1 MSFVHQVIAI
11 AIKEVKV
18 LCRDRQA
25 LALLFLMPV
34 FFILVMSFALEGVF
48 DIGTKSRPLEVF
60 VVNQDTGKQA
70 DITIGE
76 LKKLEGFSFSSI
88 AANKAGEIKTIEH
101 LVARGKYRFALIFPD
116 SYSDCIR
123 VAGPNSEH
131 CAVSVRLFADPTIN
145 YQLVTNLKNIVHSL
159 VEQRRVNVQL
169 QSRIQKAFKG
179 IDKQVASLGVPTGTI
194 KKEFEKTIDI
204 NNLIGPLKHKN
215 TVITDFLGGEIRAK
229 RPTSVEQ
236 NVPAYTIFGVFLIV
250 LTLAKSLMREKT
262 EGTLPRLMAA
272 PLSKAVFLV
281 GKLLPYYLVNLIQ
294 IGLMFLVGIVVFKMT
309 TGHIHALLLVSCGLA
324 AAANGL
330 GLLVAAAGKT
340 EAQVET
346 LAVLLAVT
354 LAALGG
360 MMVPSFIMP
369 GFLQTIAW
377 ITPHAWALSGYQ
389 DIIVRGLSISEILP
403 ETFVLIGFGVVFFS
417 AALFRFRFN

>member
-1 MSFVHQVIAI
+1 MSFIHHVIAI
-11 AIKEVKV
+11 AVKEVKV
-18 LCRDRQA
+18 LCHDRQA

-48 DIGTKSRPLEVF
+48 DVGTKNRPLDVSF
-60 VVNQDTGKQA
+60 VNQDSGKQA
-70 DITIGE
+70 DITIDA
-76 LKKLEGFSFSSI
+76 LKKLEGLSFSPI
-88 AANKAGEIKTIEH
+88 PVNKPIDKQRVGH
-101 LVARGKYRFALIFPD
+101 LVARGKHRFVLVFLE
-116 SYSDCIR
+116 SYSDCIQ
-123 VAGPNSEH
+123 VVETNSDR
-131 CAVSVRLFADPTIN
+131 CAVTVRLFADPTVNHQI
-145 YQLVTNLKNIVHSL
+145 VTNLKNIINGL
-159 VEQRRVNVQL
+159 VEQRRLDVQL
-169 QSRIQKAFKG
+169 QSRLKKAFKG
-179 IDKQVASLGVPTGTI
+179 IDKKVASLGVSASEL

-204 NNLIGPLKHKN
+204 NNLLDPIKKGN
-215 TVITDFLGGEIRAK
+215 TVTIDFPGGDIAGR

-250 LTLAKSLMREKT
+250 LTLAKSLIREKT
-262 EGTLPRLMAA
+262 ERTLPRLMTA
-272 PLSKAVFLV
+272 PVSKPAFLI

-294 IGLMFLVGIVVFKMT
+294 IGLMFLVGILVFKMR

-346 LAVLLAVT
+346 LAVLLAVI

-369 GFLQTIAW
+369 GFLQSIAW
-377 ITPHAWALSGYQ
+377 VTPHAWALSGYQ
-389 DIIVRGLSISEILP
+389 DVIVRGLSVSDIIP
-403 ETFVLIGFGVVFFS
+403 ETLALVGFATVFFS
-417 AALFRFRFN
+417 VALFRFRFN

>member
-1 MSFVHQVIAI
+1 MAFIHQVIAI
-11 AIKEVKV
+11 AIKEMKV
-18 LCRDRQA
+18 LCHDRQA

-60 VVNQDTGKQA
+60 VVNQDKGKQA

-76 LKKLEGFSFSSI
+76 LKKLEGFSFLSI
-88 AANKAGEIKTIEH
+88 AGNKTGETQTIEH
-101 LVARGKYRFALIFPD
+101 LLARGKYRFALVFPD
-116 SYSDCIR
+116 SYSDCIQ
-123 VAGPNSEH
+123 VADPNSER
-131 CAVSVRLFADPTIN
+131 CAVSVRLFADPTVN
-145 YQLVTNLKNIVHSL
+145 YQLVTNLKNIIHGL
-159 VEQRRVNVQL
+159 VEQRLMHVQL
-169 QSRIQKAFKG
+169 QSRLQKAFKG
-179 IDKQVASLGVPTGTI
+179 IDNKVASLGIPIGTM

-204 NNLIGPLKHKN
+204 NNLLDPSKHRN
-215 TVITDFLGGEIRAK
+215 TVTIEFPGGINTNR

-250 LTLAKSLMREKT
+250 LTLAKSLSREKT

-272 PLSKAVFLV
+272 PLSKAIFLF

-294 IGLMFLVGIVVFKMT
+294 IGLMFLVGILVFKMR
-309 TGHIHALLLVSCGLA
+309 TGHIHALFLVSCGLA

-330 GLLVAAAGKT
+330 GLLVAAVGKT

-369 GFLQTIAW
+369 GFLQTIAL

-403 ETFVLIGFGVVFFS
+403 ETFVLIGFAVVFFS
-417 AALFRFRFN
+417 VALFRFRFN

>member
-1 MSFVHQVIAI
+1 
-11 AIKEVKV
+11 
-18 LCRDRQA
+18 
-25 LALLFLMPV
+25 
-34 FFILVMSFALEGVF
+34 
-48 DIGTKSRPLEVF
+48 
-60 VVNQDTGKQA
+60 
-70 DITIGE
+70 
-76 LKKLEGFSFSSI
+76 
-88 AANKAGEIKTIEH
+88 
-101 LVARGKYRFALIFPD
+101 
-116 SYSDCIR
+116 
-123 VAGPNSEH
+123 
-131 CAVSVRLFADPTIN
+131 
-145 YQLVTNLKNIVHSL
+145 
-159 VEQRRVNVQL
+159 
-169 QSRIQKAFKG
+169 
-179 IDKQVASLGVPTGTI
+179 
-194 KKEFEKTIDI
+194 
-204 NNLIGPLKHKN
+204 
-215 TVITDFLGGEIRAK
+215 
-229 RPTSVEQ
+229 VEQ

-294 IGLMFLVGIVVFKMT
+294 IGLMFLVGILVFKMR
-309 TGHIHALLLVSCGLA
+309 TGHIHALFLVSCGLA

-354 LAALGG
+354 LAAMGG

-389 DIIVRGLSISEILP
+389 DIIVRGLSIIEILP
-403 ETFVLIGFGVVFFS
+403 ETSVLMGFAAVFFS
-417 AALFRFRFN
+417 VALFRFRFN

>member
-1 MSFVHQVIAI
+1 MAFIHQVIAI
-11 AIKEVKV
+11 AIKEMKV
-18 LCRDRQA
+18 LCHDRQA

-60 VVNQDTGKQA
+60 VVNQDKGKQA

-76 LKKLEGFSFSSI
+76 LKKLEGFSFLSI
-88 AANKAGEIKTIEH
+88 AANKTGETQTIEH
-101 LVARGKYRFALIFPD
+101 LVARGKYRFALVFPD
-116 SYSDCIR
+116 SYSDCIQG
-123 VAGPNSEH
+123 ADPNSER
-131 CAVSVRLFADPTIN
+131 CAVSVRLFADPTVN
-145 YQLVTNLKNIVHSL
+145 YQLVTNLKNIIHGL
-159 VEQRRVNVQL
+159 VEQRLMHVQL
-169 QSRIQKAFKG
+169 QSRLQKAFKG
-179 IDKQVASLGVPTGTI
+179 IDNKVASLGIPIGTM

-204 NNLIGPLKHKN
+204 NNLLDPSKHRN
-215 TVITDFLGGEIRAK
+215 TVTIEFPGGINTNR

-250 LTLAKSLMREKT
+250 LTLAKSLSREKT

-272 PLSKAVFLV
+272 PLSKAIFLF

-294 IGLMFLVGIVVFKMT
+294 IGLMFLVGILVFKMR
-309 TGHIHALLLVSCGLA
+309 TGHIHALFLVSCGLA

-330 GLLVAAAGKT
+330 GLLVAAVGKT

-369 GFLQTIAW
+369 GFLQTIAL

-403 ETFVLIGFGVVFFS
+403 ETFVLIGFAVVFFS
-417 AALFRFRFN
+417 VALFRFRFN

>member
-1 MSFVHQVIAI
+1 MAFIHQITAI
-11 AIKEVKV
+11 AIKEMKV
-18 LCRDRQA
+18 LCHDRQA

-60 VVNQDTGKQA
+60 VVNQDKGKQA

-88 AANKAGEIKTIEH
+88 AANKAGETQTIEH

-116 SYSDCIR
+116 SYSDCIQ
-123 VAGPNSEH
+123 VADPNSER
-131 CAVSVRLFADPTIN
+131 CAVSVRLFADPTVN

-159 VEQRRVNVQL
+159 VEQRLMHIQL
-169 QSRIQKAFKG
+169 QSRLQKAFKG
-179 IDKQVASLGVPTGTI
+179 IDNKVASLGIPIGTM

-204 NNLIGPLKHKN
+204 NNLLDPSKHRNAVTIEFPGGIN
-215 TVITDFLGGEIRAK
+215 TDR

-236 NVPAYTIFGVFLIV
+236 NVPAYTIFGVFLII
-250 LTLAKSLMREKT
+250 LTLAKSLSREKT

-272 PLSKAVFLV
+272 PLTKAIFLF

-294 IGLMFLVGIVVFKMT
+294 IGLMFLVGVLVFKMR
-309 TGHIHALLLVSCGLA
+309 TGHIYALFLVSCGLA

-369 GFLQTIAW
+369 GFLKTIAW

-403 ETFVLIGFGVVFFS
+403 ETFALMGFAVVFFS
-417 AALFRFRFN
+417 VALLRFRFN

>member
-1 MSFVHQVIAI
+1 MAFIHQVIAI
-11 AIKEVKV
+11 AIKEMKV
-18 LCRDRQA
+18 LCHDRQA

-60 VVNQDTGKQA
+60 VVNQDKGKQA

-76 LKKLEGFSFSSI
+76 LKKLEGFSFLSI
-88 AANKAGEIKTIEH
+88 AANKTGETQTIEH
-101 LVARGKYRFALIFPD
+101 LLARGKYRFALVFPD
-116 SYSDCIR
+116 SYSDCIQ
-123 VAGPNSEH
+123 VADPNSER
-131 CAVSVRLFADPTIN
+131 CAVSVRLFADPTVN
-145 YQLVTNLKNIVHSL
+145 YQLVTNLKNIIHGL
-159 VEQRRVNVQL
+159 VEQRLMHVQL
-169 QSRIQKAFKG
+169 QSRLQKAFKG
-179 IDKQVASLGVPTGTI
+179 IDNKVASLGIPIGTM

-204 NNLIGPLKHKN
+204 NNLLDLSKRRN
-215 TVITDFLGGEIRAK
+215 TVTIEFPGGINTNR

-250 LTLAKSLMREKT
+250 LTLAKSLSREKT
-262 EGTLPRLMAA
+262 EGTLARLMAA
-272 PLSKAVFLV
+272 PLSKAIFLF

-294 IGLMFLVGIVVFKMT
+294 IGLMFLVGILVFKMR
-309 TGHIHALLLVSCGLA
+309 TGHIHALFLVSCGLA

-330 GLLVAAAGKT
+330 GLLVAAVGKT

-369 GFLQTIAW
+369 GFLQTIAL

-403 ETFVLIGFGVVFFS
+403 ETFVLIGFAVVFFS
-417 AALFRFRFN
+417 VALFRFRFN